1 MRFRPTLWATL
12 STAVALAILIGLG
25 TWQLHRLD
33 WKRDLIETRAARITM
48 TPLTIDEAVDAG
60 RTGEIAEMEY
70 RPVTMRGRYQHEWA
84 LRLQNRVREGAPGI
98 HLISPF
104 RPESGD
110 TVVLV
115 DRGWMPIDASLDMAE
130 RPEGIVEVDGY
141 IRLYG
146 EPGAFVP
153 ENEPGNNIWFTMDDS
168 QMRQATEVGG
178 NLDFYVQAG
187 PGSQPRDRLPVGTV
201 PGVELRNDHLQY
213 AVTWYSLAA
222 VLLVIYVIFHLRRHR
237 NHG

>member
-1 MRFRPTLWATL
+1 MRFRPTLWATVT
-12 STAVALAILIGLG
+12 TAVALAILIGLG

-48 TPLTIDEAVDAG
+48 VPLTIGEAVEAS
-60 RTGEIAEMEY
+60 RSGEISDMEY
-70 RPVTMRGRYQHEWA
+70 RPVTMQGRYLHEWA
-84 LRLQNRVREGAPGI
+84 LRLQNRVFEGAPGI

-104 RPESGD
+104 RPEAGEAI
-110 TVVLV
+110 VLV

-130 RPEGIVEVDGY
+130 RPEGMVEISGY
-141 IRLYG
+141 IRLYR

-153 ENEPGNNIWFTMDDS
+153 ANEPGNNIWFTMNDS
-168 QMRQATEVGG
+168 QMRQATETGG

-187 PGSQPRDRLPVGTV
+187 PGSEPLDRLPVGTV

-213 AVTWYSLAA
+213 ALTWYGLAA
-222 VLLVIYVIFHLRRHR
+222 VLLVIYVMFHLRRHR
-237 NHG
+237 THG

>member
-12 STAVALAILIGLG
+12 STVVALAILIGLG

-48 TPLTIDEAVDAG
+48 APLTIGEAVELSRSDELAD
-60 RTGEIAEMEY
+60 MEY
-70 RPVTMRGRYQHEWA
+70 RPVSLRGRYLHEWS
-84 LRLQNRVREGAPGI
+84 LRLHNRVLDGAPGI
-98 HLISPF
+98 HLVSPF
-104 RPESGD
+104 RTETGD

-130 RPEGIVEVDGY
+130 RPDGVVEVTGY
-141 IRLYG
+141 IRLYR

-153 ENEPGNNIWFTMDDS
+153 ENEPANNVWFAMNDS
-168 QMRQATEVGG
+168 QMRRATEVGG
-178 NLDFYVQAG
+178 TLGFYVQAG
-187 PGSQPRDRLPVGTV
+187 PASRPRDSLPIGTV

-213 AVTWYSLAA
+213 ALTWYGLAA

-237 NHG
+237 KHE